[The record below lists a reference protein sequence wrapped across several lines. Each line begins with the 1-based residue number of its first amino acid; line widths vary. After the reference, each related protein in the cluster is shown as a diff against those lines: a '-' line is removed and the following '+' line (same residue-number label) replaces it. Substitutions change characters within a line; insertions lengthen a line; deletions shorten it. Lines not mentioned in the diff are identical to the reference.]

1 MVAAISLDIAIE
13 TQRIDDLTCDQE
25 DELRVDRQLR
35 ASLYHLAVSCL
46 PAHDR
51 ADVAARYDALVDG
64 LKDQPL
70 QQSKDLTGRLILIV
84 RDRLATLVEA
94 IDSDEEDAAEL
105 DLATRCGDDLADG
118 TRDSGAGERRVVDLV
133 LQPCVIEDALHL
145 GERLTTQVGYLDR
158 VPVAGVDVEA
168 VDEQDD

>member
-1 MVAAISLDIAIE
+1 MATVSFDIAVKP
-13 TQRIDDLTCDQE
+13 QRIDDLTCYQE
-25 DELRVDRQLR
+25 DELRIDRQLR
-35 ASLYHLAVSCL
+35 TSLYGLAISCL
-46 PAHDR
+46 QAHDR
-51 ADVAARYDALVDG
+51 ANVAARHDALVDG
-64 LKDQPL
+64 FKAQPL
-70 QQSKDLTGRLILIV
+70 QQGKDLTGRLILVV

-133 LQPCVIEDALHL
+133 LQPCIIEDALHL

-168 VDEQDD
+168 VDEQGDE